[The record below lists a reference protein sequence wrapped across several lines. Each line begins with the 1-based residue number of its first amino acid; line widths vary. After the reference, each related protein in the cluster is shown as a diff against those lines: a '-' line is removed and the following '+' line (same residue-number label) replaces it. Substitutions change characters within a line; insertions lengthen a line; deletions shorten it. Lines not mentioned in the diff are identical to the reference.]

1 MSHSM
6 PGNRI
11 RDFFNLKAE
20 ALQNQYRLIESILP
34 ASKRRGS
41 SHVAEE
47 GRYIESLL
55 RSFLNSVLPKELR
68 AFSGFIIRPV
78 TKTAKSDY
86 TRRKNHELDQ
96 HSNQLDI
103 IIYDVARYPVYE
115 QVEELTIVPPEGVVA
130 VFSVKKTLYISHI
143 ERELKALN
151 KAVYLCRGCLG
162 ENDKNFTKR
171 IMRAP
176 LTGIVAFTSEYHA
189 KHPGKISYHA
199 FDKIQRTYDNKKY
212 PFDML
217 VNQINVLDACCVF
230 KKRPVPSNECITRA
244 QYVSYHFEEEL
255 HNGLQFMLTGIL
267 SAYYDPTRNI
277 MTRPGYTCFQ
287 PGKAHD
293 QNFKKIKISGL
304 RCKNNVVL

>member
-1 MSHSM
+1 MSYND
-6 PGNRI
+6 PGSRI
-11 RDFFNLKAE
+11 RGFFNLKADV
-20 ALQNQYRLIESILP
+20 LQNQYKLIENILP
-34 ASKRRGS
+34 ADKRKGS

-78 TKTAKSDY
+78 TKTGKHDY
-86 TRRKNHELDQ
+86 SRKKNNESDQ

-115 QVEELTIVPPEGVVA
+115 LVEELAIVPPEGVVA
-130 VFSVKKTLYISHI
+130 VFSVKKTLYIDNI
-143 ERELKALN
+143 KAELEALN

-162 ENDKNFTKR
+162 KNDKILKKG

-176 LTGIVAFTSEYHA
+176 LTGIVAFTSEYHD
-189 KHPGKISYHA
+189 KHPSKISYNA
-199 FDKIQRTYDNKKY
+199 FDKIQRTYENKKY
-212 PFDML
+212 PFDIL

-230 KKRPVPSNECITRA
+230 KKRPVPSNECIARA
-244 QYVSYHFEEEL
+244 QYVSYHYGEEL

-287 PGKAHD
+287 PGKAH
-293 QNFKKIKISGL
+293 NLSFKKIKISGL
-304 RCKNNVVL
+304 RCKNSLVL